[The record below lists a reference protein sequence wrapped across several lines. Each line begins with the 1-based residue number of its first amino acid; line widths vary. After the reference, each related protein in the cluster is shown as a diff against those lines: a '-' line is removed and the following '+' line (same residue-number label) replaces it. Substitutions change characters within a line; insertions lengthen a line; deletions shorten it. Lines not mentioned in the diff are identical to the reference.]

1 MSPTAFL
8 FERKGV
14 IKLSL
19 DPGTDRE
26 TAFDTLFE
34 VAVEAG
40 AEDVK
45 VVLPTEDD
53 HDQVGG
59 FEVSCSFRS
68 HE

>member
-1 MSPTAFL
+1 MSPTSFL

-45 VVLPTEDD
+45 VILPNEDD

-59 FEVSCSFRS
+59 FEVSCSFRDYR
-68 HE
+68 

>member
-1 MSPTAFL
+1 MSPTSFL

-19 DPGTDRE
+19 DPGTDRD

-45 VVLPTEDD
+45 VVLPNEDD

-59 FEVSCSFRS
+59 FEVSCSFRY